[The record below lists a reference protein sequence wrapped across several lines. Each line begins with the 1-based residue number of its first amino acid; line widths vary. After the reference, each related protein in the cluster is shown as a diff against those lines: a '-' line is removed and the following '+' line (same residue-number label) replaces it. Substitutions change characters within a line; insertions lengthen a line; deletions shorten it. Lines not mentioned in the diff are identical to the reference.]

1 MVEAQSV
8 AVILCRFPHCF
19 ALNFFPTGLLFP
31 LDKRE
36 KQPIMWTKV
45 GQSGRQ

>member
-1 MVEAQSV
+1 MVEAQLV
-8 AVILCRFPHCF
+8 AVIFCGFPHSLT
-19 ALNFFPTGLLFP
+19 LNFSPIDMRFP

-45 GQSGRQ
+45 VQSGQ